1 MSGVTTLHF
10 HADRHNCR
18 NGDEV
23 ELNTRSLYQSSET
36 EGGVLRVET
45 V

>member
-1 MSGVTTLHF
+1 MSGVTTLYV

-18 NGDEV
+18 NGEV